1 MNSGN
6 NMDTDE
12 YPISASRTDV
22 LPPGVASSAVR
33 VDLAARSHVG
43 KVRPNNE
50 DHFLVVRFHRALQTL
65 LTNLPEGLLPERAE
79 EGGYGMVVADGMGGM
94 AAGEVA
100 SQLAIRTLIDLALAT
115 PDWVLKK
122 GTPEIERVMQR
133 MAERYRRVDEA
144 LSEEAQADPGL
155 SGMGTT
161 MTLACS
167 IGSDLVL
174 AHVGD
179 SRAYLMRDGELH
191 LLTRDHTL
199 VQELV
204 DRGVVRPEDAS
215 THPFR
220 HVLTRYLGG
229 GKGNIVTEEVQR
241 ISVADADQLL
251 LCTDGLTD
259 MVDATS
265 IRAILQS
272 SASSDD
278 ACQALVDLAL
288 QKGGK
293 DNVTVVLARYRVT
306 PDL

>member
-1 MNSGN
+1 MNASN

-12 YPISASRTDV
+12 YTVPTSQTYALSPRVATSA
-22 LPPGVASSAVR
+22 GQ
-33 VDLAARSHVG
+33 VDLAALSHAG

-50 DHFLVVRFHRALQTL
+50 DHFLVVRFHRALQTV
-65 LTNLPEGLLPERAE
+65 LTNLHEGFLPLQAE
-79 EGGYGMVVADGMGGM
+79 EAGYGMIVADGMGGM

-100 SQLAIRTLIDLALAT
+100 SRLAIRTLIDLALAT

-144 LSEEAQADPGL
+144 LREEAQADPGL
-155 SGMGTT
+155 AGMGTT

-179 SRAYLMRDGELH
+179 SRAYLMRNGELH

-229 GKGNIVTEEVQR
+229 GKGDIVTEEVQR
-241 ISVADADQLL
+241 ISLADADQLL

-259 MVDATS
+259 IVDATTIGS
-265 IRAILQS
+265 ILRS
-272 SASSDD
+272 TASSDD
-278 ACQALVDLAL
+278 ACQTLVELAL
-288 QKGGK
+288 QNGGK
-293 DNVTVVLARYRVT
+293 DNVTVVLARYRFA
-306 PDL
+306 PQP

>member
-1 MNSGN
+1 MNASHHL
-6 NMDTDE
+6 DTDE
-12 YPISASRTDV
+12 YRISTTPSEVRS
-22 LPPGVASSAVR
+22 PGGTSSAVQ
-33 VDLAARSHVG
+33 VDLAALSHAG
-43 KVRPNNE
+43 LVRPNNE
-50 DHFLVVRFHRALQTL
+50 DHFLVVRLHRALQTL
-65 LTNLPEGLLPERAE
+65 LTNLPEGLLPLRAE
-79 EGGYGMVVADGMGGM
+79 EVGYGLVVADGMGGR

-100 SQLAIRTLIDLALAT
+100 SQLAIRTLVDLALAT

-122 GTPEIERVMQR
+122 GTPEIERVLQR

-144 LSEEAQADPGL
+144 LSEEALADASL

-179 SRAYLMRDGELH
+179 SRAYLMRSGELH

-229 GKGNIVTEEVQR
+229 GKGDVVTEEVQR
-241 ISVADADQLL
+241 ISLADADQLL

-259 MVDATS
+259 MVDAK
-265 IRAILQS
+265 AIGAVLRS
-272 SASSDD
+272 AASSKD

-288 QKGGK
+288 QEGGK
-293 DNVTVVLARYRVT
+293 DNVTVVLARYRFA
-306 PDL
+306 PEP